1 APSNHQQDR
10 CTPSVG
16 CRVWRST
23 DLVGAK
29 IAPVTDTPTP
39 GLEELRFYDTRTR
52 EVRTFEPCRP
62 GRAGIYTC
70 GPTVYAPQTLGN
82 MRSQVFPDLLRRVL
96 MAAGY
101 EVTYVTNITDVGH
114 LVSDADEAAARLG
127 PPPPRP
133 APPPPTTPPP
143 TPSHGRKTRRRPAAS
158 RPTCRP
164 APPTT
169 T

>member
-114 LVSDADEAAARLG
+114 LVSDADEGDDKMEAAARRTG
-127 PPPPRP
+127 QS
-133 APPPPTTPPP
+133 AEEIAAVYTEQWAND
-143 TPSHGRKTRRRPAAS
+143 RRRLGCLEPD
-158 RPTCRP
+158 
-164 APPTT
+164 
-169 T
+169 